1 MSVGQQVCVIYT
13 GVRGYLDSIKPEEVV
28 DFEEKFNEHITTAQA
43 GNYFD
48 HFMIISSVGLYDK
61 ILFRFGQRNR
71 SCRSIDSRT
80 RRAIEGCYHRFL
92 GFIQGLRSN

>member
-43 GNYFD
+43 GNYFV
-48 HFMIISSVGLYDK
+48 HLMIIWFFARIVTFYLGLVSG
-61 ILFRFGQRNR
+61 IEAAGQLTPELEEQLKGV
-71 SCRSIDSRT
+71 ITD
-80 RRAIEGCYHRFL
+80 FL
-92 GFIQGLRSN
+92 ASYKA

>member
-43 GNYFD
+43 GNYFVSD
-48 HFMIISSVGLYDK
+48 NLIGRLN
-61 ILFRFGQRNR
+61 ILW
-71 SCRSIDSRT
+71 
-80 RRAIEGCYHRFL
+80 
-92 GFIQGLRSN
+92 

>member
-43 GNYFD
+43 GLVSG
-48 HFMIISSVGLYDK
+48 IEAA
-61 ILFRFGQRNR
+61 GQLTPELEEQLKGV
-71 SCRSIDSRT
+71 ITD
-80 RRAIEGCYHRFL
+80 FL
-92 GFIQGLRSN
+92 ASYKA

>member
-43 GNYFD
+43 GNYFVPD
-48 HFMIISSVGLYDK
+48 YLIGRLNCMITFYLGLVSG
-61 ILFRFGQRNR
+61 IEAAGQLTPELEEQLKGV
-71 SCRSIDSRT
+71 ITD
-80 RRAIEGCYHRFL
+80 FL
-92 GFIQGLRSN
+92 ASYKA

>member
-43 GNYFD
+43 GNYFV
-48 HFMIISSVGLYDK
+48 FFTMIWLD
-61 ILFRFGQRNR
+61 N
-71 SCRSIDSRT
+71 
-80 RRAIEGCYHRFL
+80 
-92 GFIQGLRSN
+92 